1 MNLSFTG
8 EKTSGKTEGKAADTV
23 DKFKRKGSKM
33 EYNNSVDRLNRVL
46 VRVHR
51 FLQGELLKQGVD
63 DLVPSHG
70 AVLEYLHHAGTP
82 QPVTELVLA
91 LRRPKSSIT
100 KATDCLEHGGYIFK
114 KPNPSDGRSF
124 LVGLTPEGKAALTLF
139 HNACNVLEERLYSGI
154 SSERRESCLQTLED
168 MEENLKQV

>member
-1 MNLSFTG
+1 
-8 EKTSGKTEGKAADTV
+8 
-23 DKFKRKGSKM
+23 M
-33 EYNNSVDRLNRVL
+33 EYNNSIDRLNRVL
-46 VRVHR
+46 VRAHR

-70 AVLEYLHHAGTP
+70 AVLEYLHRAGVP

-114 KPNPSDGRSF
+114 KNNPSDGRSF
-124 LVGLTPEGKAALTLF
+124 LVGLTPEGNAVLVNF
-139 HNACNVLEERLYSGI
+139 HNACNMLEQRLYAGI
-154 SSERRESCLQTLED
+154 SPERRESCLQTLAD
-168 MEENLKQV
+168 MEENLKQI